1 MTATPVTPEIPPPAP
16 AGPARYGSDA
26 IAETLRALALPF
38 IALTPGASFR
48 GLHDSLV
55 NHLGNQR
62 PQMLLCLHEETAV
75 SLAQGWAK
83 VTGRPLAVALHSNVG
98 LLHGSMAIFNAWCDR
113 VPMLIIGA
121 TGPVD
126 AARRR
131 PWIDWIH
138 TAQDQNALV
147 RGFVK
152 WDAQPASVPA
162 AQEALLRAAWLTAT
176 PPCAP
181 VFVTLDA
188 ALQEAALDEPVSA
201 PDPARFLPAAAPHAA
216 PEAIAACA
224 RMLRAARRPVILIG
238 RNGRDPAAWAA
249 RVALAEA
256 LGARVATDIKCGAS
270 FPTDHPLHLGAPA
283 TFPGPELL
291 EALREA
297 DLVLSLD
304 WVALAGAL
312 AGAPVPAAARVIQ
325 ISPDHGLHNGW
336 SMDHQG
342 FPLVDLHLPAP
353 PDAVLPALL
362 AALDITPA
370 RFAATALPPVAPVG
384 GTLSVSGLAQGLR
397 AATAGRD
404 VSLLHLPLGWNG
416 ADWPFRHPLDYLGGD
431 GGAGIGAGPG
441 IAVGAALAL
450 LGSGR
455 LAVAVLG
462 DGDYLMGVT
471 ALWTAAHYAIPLLV
485 VIANNRSYYND
496 ELHQER
502 VARMRNRPVENKWI
516 GQRLTGPE
524 VDLAAMARA
533 QGALGLGPVADGAAL
548 AAALAAA
555 IAHVAAG
562 GVAAIDVH
570 VAPGYAP
577 AAAQTEARRGAD

>member
-1 MTATPVTPEIPPPAP
+1 MAGDASVPTATPATPEQPPPAP

-26 IAETLRALALPF
+26 VAELLRALGFPF

-55 NHLGNQR
+55 NHLGNTR
-62 PQMLLCLHEETAV
+62 PQLLLCLHEDTAV

-98 LLHGSMAIFNAWCDR
+98 LLHGSMSIFNAWCDR
-113 VPMLIIGA
+113 VPMLLIGA

-162 AQEALLRAAWLTAT
+162 ATEAILRAAWLTAT

-181 VFVTLDA
+181 AFVTLDA
-188 ALQEAALDEPVSA
+188 GLQEAALEARFAP
-201 PDPARFLPAAAPHAA
+201 PDPARFLPPAAPHPA
-216 PEAIAACA
+216 PEAIARAA
-224 RMLRAARRPVILIG
+224 AMLRAARHPVLLIG
-238 RNGRDPAAWAA
+238 RNGRGTEAWAA
-249 RVALAEA
+249 RLALAEA
-256 LGARVATDIKCGAS
+256 LGARVATDIKCPAA

-283 TFPGPELL
+283 TFPGAELL
-291 EALREA
+291 AALREA
-297 DLVLSLD
+297 DLVVSLD
-304 WVALAGAL
+304 WVALAGTL
-312 AGAPVPAAARVIQ
+312 AAAPLPAAARVIQ

-342 FPLVDLHLPAP
+342 LAPVDLHLPAP
-353 PDAVLPALL
+353 PDAVLPDLL
-362 AALDITPA
+362 AALGVVPA
-370 RFAATALPPVAPVG
+370 AFASGAAPAVAAPEGAL
-384 GTLSVSGLAQGLR
+384 TVSLLAQALR
-397 AATAGRD
+397 AATHGQP

-416 ADWPFRHPLDYLGGD
+416 ADWPFRHPLDHLGGD

-450 LGSGR
+450 AGSGR
-455 LAVAVLG
+455 LPVAVLG
-462 DGDYLMGVT
+462 DGDFLMGVT
-471 ALWTAAHYAIPLLV
+471 ALWTAVHYAIPLLV
-485 VIANNRSYYND
+485 VIADNRSFYND

-502 VARMRNRPVENKWI
+502 VARMRNRPVDNKWI
-516 GQRLTGPE
+516 GQRLAGPA

-533 QGALGLGPVADGAAL
+533 QGALGLGPVGDGAGVMAAL
-548 AAALAAA
+548 AEA
-555 IAHVAAG
+555 IAHVRGG
-562 GVAAIDVH
+562 GVAVVDAV
-570 VAPGYAP
+570 VAAGYA
-577 AAAQTEARRGAD
+577 GG

>member
-1 MTATPVTPEIPPPAP
+1 MAGETPGPAATPATPERPPPAP

-26 IAETLRALALPF
+26 VAELLRALGFPF

-55 NHLGNQR
+55 NHLGNTS
-62 PQMLLCLHEETAV
+62 PQMLLCLHEDTAV

-98 LLHGSMAIFNAWCDR
+98 LLHGSMSIFNAWCDR
-113 VPMLIIGA
+113 VPMLVIGA

-162 AQEALLRAAWLTAT
+162 AAEALLRASWLTAT

-188 ALQEAALDEPVSA
+188 GLQEAALEAPFA
-201 PDPARFLPAAAPHAA
+201 PPDPARFLPPAAPHPA
-216 PEAIAACA
+216 PAAIARAA
-224 RMLRAARRPVILIG
+224 AMLRAARHPVLLIG
-238 RNGRDPAAWAA
+238 RNGRGTDAWAA

-256 LGARVATDIKCGAS
+256 VGARVATDIKCPAA

-291 EALREA
+291 AALREA
-297 DLVLSLD
+297 DLVVSLD
-304 WVALAGAL
+304 WVALAGTL
-312 AGAPVPAAARVIQ
+312 AAAPLPAGARVIQ

-342 FPLVDLHLPAP
+342 FAPVDLHLPAP
-353 PDAVLPALL
+353 PDAVLGEVL
-362 AALDITPA
+362 AALGVTPGGFVA
-370 RFAATALPPVAPVG
+370 SAAPAPEAPPEGALTV
-384 GTLSVSGLAQGLR
+384 TGLARALR
-397 AATAGRD
+397 AATMGQA

-416 ADWPFRHPLDYLGGD
+416 ADWPFRHPLEYLGGD

-450 LGSGR
+450 VGSGR
-455 LAVAVLG
+455 LPVAVLG
-462 DGDYLMGVT
+462 DGDFLMGVT
-471 ALWTAAHYAIPLLV
+471 ALWTAVHYGIPLLV
-485 VIANNRSYYND
+485 VIADNRSFYND

-502 VARMRNRPVENKWI
+502 VARMRNRPVDNKWI
-516 GQRLTGPE
+516 GQRLSGPE

-533 QGALGLGPVADGAAL
+533 QGALGLGPVDDGAGVMAAL
-548 AAALAAA
+548 AEA
-555 IAHVAAG
+555 IAHVRAG
-562 GVAAIDVH
+562 GVAVVDAR
-570 VAPGYAP
+570 VAPGY
-577 AAAQTEARRGAD
+577 GAGG

>member
-1 MTATPVTPEIPPPAP
+1 MAGDVPVPATTPVTPERPPPAP

-26 IAETLRALALPF
+26 VAELLRALGFPF

-55 NHLGNQR
+55 NHLGNTR
-62 PQMLLCLHEETAV
+62 PQLLLCLHEDTAV

-98 LLHGSMAIFNAWCDR
+98 LLHGSMSIFNAWCDR
-113 VPMLIIGA
+113 VPMLVIGA

-162 AQEALLRAAWLTAT
+162 ATEALLRAAWLTAT

-181 VFVTLDA
+181 VFVTIDA
-188 ALQEAALDEPVSA
+188 GLQEAALEAPFTP
-201 PDPARFLPAAAPHAA
+201 PDPARFLPPAAPHPAA
-216 PEAIAACA
+216 EAIARAA
-224 RMLRAARRPVILIG
+224 AMLRASRRPVLLIG
-238 RNGRDPAAWAA
+238 RNGRGTDAWAA
-249 RVALAEA
+249 RVTLAEA
-256 LGARVATDIKCGAS
+256 LRARVATDIKCPAA

-283 TFPGPELL
+283 TFPGAELL
-291 EALREA
+291 AALREA
-297 DLVLSLD
+297 DLVVSLD
-304 WVALAGAL
+304 WVALAGTL
-312 AGAPVPAAARVIQ
+312 AAAPLPAEARVIQ

-342 FPLVDLHLPAP
+342 FAPVDLHLPAP
-353 PDAVLPALL
+353 PDAVLPELL
-362 AALDITPA
+362 AALGVMPA
-370 RFAATALPPVAPVG
+370 GFAATAAPAVAAPEG
-384 GTLSVSGLAQGLR
+384 ALTVSLLAQALR
-397 AATAGRD
+397 AVTRGQP

-416 ADWPFRHPLDYLGGD
+416 ADWPFRHPLDYIGGD

-455 LAVAVLG
+455 LPVAVLG
-462 DGDYLMGVT
+462 DGDFLMGVT
-471 ALWTAAHYAIPLLV
+471 ALWTAVHYAIPLLV
-485 VIANNRSYYND
+485 VIADNRSFYND

-502 VARMRNRPVENKWI
+502 VARMRNRPVDNKWI
-516 GQRLTGPE
+516 GQRLAGPA

-533 QGALGLGPVADGAAL
+533 QGALGLGPVGDGAGVMTAL
-548 AAALAAA
+548 AEA
-555 IAHVAAG
+555 IAHVRAG
-562 GVAAIDVH
+562 GVAVVDAL
-570 VAPGYAP
+570 VAAGY
-577 AAAQTEARRGAD
+577 GGG

>member
-1 MTATPVTPEIPPPAP
+1 MAGETPGPAATPATPERPPPAP

-26 IAETLRALALPF
+26 VAELLRALGFPF

-55 NHLGNQR
+55 NHLGNTS
-62 PQMLLCLHEETAV
+62 PQMLLCLHEDTAV

-98 LLHGSMAIFNAWCDR
+98 LLHGSMSIFNAWCDR
-113 VPMLIIGA
+113 VPMLVIGA

-162 AQEALLRAAWLTAT
+162 ATEALLRAAWLTAT

-188 ALQEAALDEPVSA
+188 GLQEAALEAPFTP
-201 PDPARFLPAAAPHAA
+201 PDPARFLPPAAPHPAA
-216 PEAIAACA
+216 EAIARAA
-224 RMLRAARRPVILIG
+224 AMLRASRRPVLLIG
-238 RNGRDPAAWAA
+238 RNGRGTDAWAA

-256 LGARVATDIKCGAS
+256 LRARVATDIKCPAA
-270 FPTDHPLHLGAPA
+270 FPTDHPVHLGAPA
-283 TFPGPELL
+283 TFPGPDLL
-291 EALREA
+291 AALREA
-297 DLVLSLD
+297 DLVVSLD
-304 WVALAGAL
+304 WVALAGTL
-312 AGAPVPAAARVIQ
+312 AAAPLPAEARVIQ

-342 FPLVDLHLPAP
+342 FAPVDLHLPAP
-353 PDAVLPALL
+353 PDAVLPELL
-362 AALDITPA
+362 AALGVMPA
-370 RFAATALPPVAPVG
+370 GFAATAAPAVAAPEG
-384 GTLSVSGLAQGLR
+384 ALTVSLLAQALR
-397 AATAGRD
+397 AVTRGQP

-416 ADWPFRHPLDYLGGD
+416 ADWPFRHPLDYIGGD

-455 LAVAVLG
+455 LPVAVLG
-462 DGDYLMGVT
+462 DGDFLMGVT
-471 ALWTAAHYAIPLLV
+471 ALWTAVHYAIPLLV
-485 VIANNRSYYND
+485 VIADNRSFYND

-502 VARMRNRPVENKWI
+502 VARMRNRPVDNKWI
-516 GQRLTGPE
+516 GQRLAGPA

-533 QGALGLGPVADGAAL
+533 QGALGLGPVGDGAGVMTAL
-548 AAALAAA
+548 AEA
-555 IAHVAAG
+555 IAHVRAG
-562 GVAAIDVH
+562 GVAVVDAL
-570 VAPGYAP
+570 VAAGY
-577 AAAQTEARRGAD
+577 GGG